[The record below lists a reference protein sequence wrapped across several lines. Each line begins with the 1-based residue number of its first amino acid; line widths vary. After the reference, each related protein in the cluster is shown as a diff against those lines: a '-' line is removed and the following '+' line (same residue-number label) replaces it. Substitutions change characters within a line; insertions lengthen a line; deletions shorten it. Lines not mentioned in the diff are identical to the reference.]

1 MRDKKSV
8 IVETAKEETTR
19 QTIILVFSV
28 VGAAAS
34 IYVMR
39 KFDQPE
45 SGRFIKMTSALAVK
59 RFANRCANWWQ
70 DVADKAAT
78 VYNRERA

>member
-1 MRDKKSV
+1 MREKKSV

-28 VGAAAS
+28 IGAAAS
-34 IYVMR
+34 LYVMR

-45 SGRFIKMTSALAVK
+45 AGRIAKMASALAVK
-59 RFANRCANWWQ
+59 RFANKRANWWQ

-78 VYNRERA
+78 IYNREKA